1 MFGHMFLQMLPYF
14 SFMLCTFLKK
24 YVFLSA
30 INEFPE
36 DIFTNKER
44 QQGGILLHI
53 IAVSFS
59 LLCFIFVFIYVTHS
73 TFIF

>member
-1 MFGHMFLQMLPYF
+1 MFGHMFPQMLPF
-14 SFMLCTFLKK
+14 FFFILPFIHAVHFFKK

-59 LLCFIFVFIYVTHS
+59 LLCLIFFLLC
-73 TFIF
+73 